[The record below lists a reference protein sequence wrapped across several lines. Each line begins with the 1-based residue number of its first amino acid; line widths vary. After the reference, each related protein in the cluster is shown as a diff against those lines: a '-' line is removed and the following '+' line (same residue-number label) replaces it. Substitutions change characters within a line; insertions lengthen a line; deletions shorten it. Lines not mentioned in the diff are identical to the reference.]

1 MLKTRLENIIKRKIE
16 TMYVPDYSIN
26 LQISIVDNKII
37 FTTHKIASRFIEELS
52 FDKTTK
58 KCNTVELNL
67 NFNQTTDKTNI
78 KYIFG
83 NFEYTIRNDFE
94 KRTTEDEFVSILGID
109 SISDIFDYSKIQNYK
124 IIILIRNPLFKFFSG
139 WMEIINTILYSY
151 DYYSDTEKNIFNKI
165 FLDNE
170 IDFDLLKNT
179 SLIELDELNRTKLL
193 KAFSSIPNRILS
205 HDSHPKEWC
214 NFVEKMLF
222 YTNFFNTNDSK
233 TTVNEI
239 PNFIKIIDM
248 DVDEAIYNEF
258 KIKNVNLNS
267 TSYLGILSTFITDT
281 KNEECLN
288 ELLGKRINLIDI
300 DYNSY
305 MYLKRIS
312 TNKPPLM

>member
-1 MLKTRLENIIKRKIE
+1 MLKKRLENIIKRKIE

-165 FLDNE
+165 FLNNE
-170 IDFDLLKNT
+170 IDFDSLKNR

-258 KIKNVNLNS
+258 KVKNVNLKS